1 MVLASATLA
10 SILRCFQLSWAF
22 AILPSIHHATM
33 ARTSAAAT
41 SAHHMKSSQM
51 GLSMFLPAQYCVTN
65 ESHSQSLES
74 WPMSLSKFTVRSS
87 QVEHRTAIG
96 KPSAAGPNYRPP
108 LNFHVSPFVASR
120 RASEYFGG
128 AGDLAHAAALIVA
141 HGLHDLLLGVHHE
154 RAIAGDRLSDRNAGE
169 KQQPACARHAAKAHR
184 VALPEQGEL
193 PVANLLPSVP
203 DEHRALKQVR
213 QRLLLARKRDG
224 DIGARFDRPVLIDD
238 WDVRV
243 DHGARAQRLARDHTH
258 ARAPVIAHGLGN
270 LARGNLLVAGPSHLQ
285 FRGQVHPYL
294 ESVHSAA
301 LLADP
306 LRRHLRMHD
315 AGARGH
321 PLHVARAKH
330 AAMAG
335 RVLVLELALQ
345 HVRDG
350 LEAAMR
356 VIGRAD
362 RFAGAVIGRPHL
374 VEKEEGIDCVQSRG
388 RHWPAHDEAC
398 AFALTVRSDDPGGF
412 ADGARA
418 RCHGFL
424 LPKRGIWGRMVRE
437 QAPESP
443 LGAAAGTIRGC

>member
-10 SILRCFQLSWAF
+10 SILRCFQLSCAF

-65 ESHSQSLES
+65 ESHPQSLES
-74 WPMSLSKFTVRSS
+74 GPMSLSRFTARFS
-87 QVEHRTAIG
+87 QPA
-96 KPSAAGPNYRPP
+96 PSPD
-108 LNFHVSPFVASR
+108 
-120 RASEYFGG
+120 FGG
-128 AGDLAHAAALIVA
+128 AGDLAHAAALVVA
-141 HGLHDLLLGVHHE
+141 HGLRDLLLRVHHE
-154 RAIAGDRLSDRNAGE
+154 RTVAGDGLGDRDAGE
-169 KQQPACARHAAKAHR
+169 QEQTASGRGAAKAHS
-184 VALPEQGEL
+184 VALPEQREL
-193 PVANLLPSVP
+193 PVANLLASVP
-203 DEHRALKQVR
+203 DEHRALKYVR
-213 QRLLLARKRDG
+213 HRLLLARKRDG

-238 WDVRV
+238 RDVRV
-243 DHGARAQRLARDHTH
+243 DHRTGTQRLAGDHAH
-258 ARAPVIAHGLGN
+258 ARAPVLAQAFGN
-270 LARGNLLVAGPSHLQ
+270 LARGNLLVARPRHLQ
-285 FRGQVHPYL
+285 FRRQVHPDL

-301 LLADP
+301 FVADVA
-306 LRRHLRMHD
+306 RGHFGMHD
-315 AGARGH
+315 AGACGH

-345 HVRDG
+345 HVSDG

-356 VIGRAD
+356 VIGRTD
-362 RFAGAVIGRPHL
+362 RLAGAVISRPHL
-374 VEKEEGIDCVQSRG
+374 VEKEEGIDYVQSRG

-398 AFALTVRSDDPGGF
+398 AFALTVRGDDPGGF

-424 LPKRGIWGRMVRE
+424 LPKRRIWGRMVRE

-443 LGAAAGTIRGC
+443 LGAAAGTIRGCQKVASRPCRRSVPGIYCMQ